1 VATVVAELLNLPVA
15 RIGAIPDAMP
25 AFSLPDL
32 DPGTVSALL
41 SSALAVAAL
50 GAIESLL
57 SARVADGMTD
67 TTKTDPDRE
76 LVGQGLA
83 NVASGLFGGMPATGA
98 IARTAVNV
106 RAGGR
111 TRVSSIVHSVVL
123 VAVVLFGSG
132 LVAAIPL
139 PALGGVLIV
148 TAFRMVEPRTVLAIW
163 RTTRSDALV
172 MAATALA
179 TVVFDLIVA
188 VEIGIG
194 VAALLAL
201 RSVARASGAR
211 LEPIKGLVP
220 AVRLDQEATVDAGD
234 AVDGT
239 DPSDPVNRN
248 DRIDAE
254 TELALLHEN
263 ISVYRIDG
271 ALFFGAAQRF
281 LDELATVG
289 DFRVVVLRLS
299 NVKVVDATGANA
311 LAQVVADLERRGSTV
326 LIKGVRPQHLPI
338 LRAVGVLDELAH
350 ERHLFDTLDDALEH
364 ARLHVRRVQHA
375 PHPQDRRHTGV
386 AG

>member
-1 VATVVAELLNLPVA
+1 
-15 RIGAIPDAMP
+15 
-25 AFSLPDL
+25 
-32 DPGTVSALL
+32 
-41 SSALAVAAL
+41 
-50 GAIESLL
+50 
-57 SARVADGMTD
+57 
-67 TTKTDPDRE
+67 
-76 LVGQGLA
+76 
-83 NVASGLFGGMPATGA
+83 
-98 IARTAVNV
+98 
-106 RAGGR
+106 
-111 TRVSSIVHSVVL
+111 
-123 VAVVLFGSG
+123 
-132 LVAAIPL
+132 
-139 PALGGVLIV
+139 
-148 TAFRMVEPRTVLAIW
+148 MVEPRTVLAIW

-220 AVRLDQEATVDAGD
+220 AVRLDQETGD

-239 DPSDPVNRN
+239 DPIDPMDQN
-248 DRIDAE
+248 DRIDADRIDAD

-263 ISVYRIDG
+263 IAVYRIDG

-289 DFRVVVLRLS
+289 DVRVVVLRLS

-364 ARLHVRRVQHA
+364 ARLHVRRVHHA
-375 PHPQDRRHTGV
+375 PHPENRQHTGV